1 MLDKLGGQ
9 VFYARPEFCTDNG
22 AMVAY
27 AGCQRLLAGQ
37 QSDLSFAAKA
47 RWSLADLAAV

>member
-1 MLDKLGGQ
+1 
-9 VFYARPEFCTDNG
+9 
-22 AMVAY
+22 MVAY